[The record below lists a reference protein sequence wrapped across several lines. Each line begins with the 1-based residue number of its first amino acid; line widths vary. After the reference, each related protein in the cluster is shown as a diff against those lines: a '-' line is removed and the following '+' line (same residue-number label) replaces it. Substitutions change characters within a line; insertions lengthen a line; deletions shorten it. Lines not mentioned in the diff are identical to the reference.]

1 MSDQARLS
9 HAPASSAGACRL
21 ADKVDWL
28 RSLQHAGDEAIE
40 THFAWVF
47 LTGDR
52 AWKLRKPVR
61 RDSMDYGTLEARR
74 RDSEAEVRLNR
85 RLAPHVYIGTQPLT
99 LEADGRLAIGGDGA
113 TVDWLVEMRRLD
125 RRRMLDERLA
135 RREVSAGD
143 LARVTAQ
150 LAAFYAAEPPAVTDG
165 ARLAARLGA
174 QVEANRSVL
183 ATLDPGAART
193 LCEAQLAFVQSRR
206 DWLQARAAG
215 GCVVEAHGDLR
226 PEHILLD
233 DPPAVI
239 DCLEFDRNL
248 RILDRAEELEFLS
261 LECARLGHAAT
272 GERIARECLDRLDD
286 AVPPALRSFYRS
298 HRAATRAKLYVWR
311 AGEPDGGSPQQW
323 HATAREYLA
332 LARQAADEAAPASPT

>member
-1 MSDQARLS
+1 MSDQGRPSRAS
-9 HAPASSAGACRL
+9 GPAPDERRL
-21 ADKVDWL
+21 AEKVDWL
-28 RSLQHAGDEAIE
+28 RSFQLAGDEAIE

-61 RDSMDYGTLEARR
+61 RDSMDNGTLEARR
-74 RDSEAEVRLNR
+74 RNSEAEVRLNR
-85 RLAPHVYIGTQPLT
+85 RLAPHVYFGTQPLT
-99 LEADGRLAIGGDGA
+99 VAADGRLAIGGNGRI
-113 TVDWLVEMRRLD
+113 VDWLVEMRRLD
-125 RRRMLDERLA
+125 RSRMLDVRLA
-135 RREVSAGD
+135 RGDVSGGD
-143 LARVTAQ
+143 LARAAAQ

-165 ARLAARLGA
+165 KQLAARLRI

-183 ATLDPGAART
+183 ESLDPEGARA
-193 LCEAQLAFVQSRR
+193 LSEAQLAFIESGGA
-206 DWLQARAAG
+206 WLHGRASG

-272 GERIARECLDRLDD
+272 GETIARDCLGRLGD
-286 AVPPALRSFYRS
+286 AVPTALRSFYRS

-311 AGEPDGGSPQQW
+311 AGEPDGDTPQQW
-323 HATAREYLA
+323 HAIAREYLA
-332 LARQAADEAAPASPT
+332 LARQVAGESATTAR

>member
-1 MSDQARLS
+1 MSDQARVS
-9 HAPASSAGACRL
+9 QSSGVTPGACRL

-28 RSLQHAGDEAIE
+28 RSRQVAGDEAIE

-61 RDSMDYGTLEARR
+61 RDSMDYGTLEARH
-74 RDSEAEVRLNR
+74 RDSHAEVRLNR
-85 RLAPHVYIGTQPLT
+85 RLAPHVYLGTQPLT
-99 LEADGRLAIGGDGA
+99 LDGDGRFAIGGDGEI
-113 TVDWLVEMRRLD
+113 VDWLVEMRRLD
-125 RRRMLDERLA
+125 RRRMLEVRLA
-135 RREVSAGD
+135 HRDVSADD
-143 LARVTAQ
+143 LDRVTAQ

-165 ARLAARLGA
+165 ANLAARLRA
-174 QVEANRSVL
+174 QVEANQGVL
-183 ATLDPGAART
+183 ATLDPDAART
-193 LCEAQLAFVQSRR
+193 LGEAQLAFVDSRG
-206 DWLQARAAG
+206 DWLHARAAG

-226 PEHILLD
+226 PEHIFLD

-272 GERIARECLDRLDD
+272 GERIARDCLARLHDD
-286 AVPPALRSFYRS
+286 VPAALQSFYRG

-311 AGEPDGGSPQQW
+311 ASEPDGGSPEQW
-323 HATAREYLA
+323 HAVAREYLT
-332 LARQAADEAAPASPT
+332 LARKAADASAAKSR